1 MLFFELLF
9 LLNKDFQ
16 LELQVS
22 TETVP
27 AVVWNRNEG
36 HGGRRNRV
44 SVLRQHE
51 FIWKHILHRLWRT
64 RNQERG
70 WSWSWKSSILSIL
83 LFTGADGLRGR
94 SRGDFSL
101 ARGSVL

>member
-64 RNQERG
+64 RNQEG
-70 WSWSWKSSILSIL
+70 
-83 LFTGADGLRGR
+83 GLELELEKL
-94 SRGDFSL
+94 DFVDSPIHW
-101 ARGSVL
+101 G